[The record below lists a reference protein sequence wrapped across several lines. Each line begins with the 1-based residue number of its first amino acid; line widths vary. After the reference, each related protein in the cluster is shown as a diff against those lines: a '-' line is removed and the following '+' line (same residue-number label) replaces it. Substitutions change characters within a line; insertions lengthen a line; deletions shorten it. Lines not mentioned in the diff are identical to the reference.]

1 MQHGFY
7 ARPRLRQW
15 SIFWF
20 AVPSPS
26 VTRFGLPRRGQR
38 HTEAHP
44 RLLFKPRSV
53 GTISGDSTSFSS
65 SGAGVV
71 KNFRCRATLLMK
83 CRHCKTKWSLKCGL
97 GLGGAMAPGG
107 YFFFGL
113 GLAGVGALF
122 GYFASWII
130 AGVACLL
137 SVLLIFMAIGGS
149 GYQSPATA
157 YQGSNCPKCGKRN
170 WIWPWNL

>member
-1 MQHGFY
+1 MGR
-7 ARPRLRQW
+7 ATWILRKAAA
-15 SIFWF
+15 SSVEYLLVCRAIPIGHAFWF
-20 AVPSPS
+20 A
-26 VTRFGLPRRGQR
+26 TPR
-38 HTEAHP
+38 TEAHP

-97 GLGGAMAPGG
+97 GPGGAMAPGG

-113 GLAGVGALF
+113 GLAGVSALF